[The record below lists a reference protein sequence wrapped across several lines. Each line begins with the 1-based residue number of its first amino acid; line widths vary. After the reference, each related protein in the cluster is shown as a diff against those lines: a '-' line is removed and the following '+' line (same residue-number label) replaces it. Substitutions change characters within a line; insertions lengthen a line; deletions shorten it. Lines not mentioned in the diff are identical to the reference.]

1 MAPHLVQLIER
12 VKASH
17 EVKAPIFSS
26 TRSLSRRNAVE
37 LCRSFMGLYEY
48 LVDFMVLVYAL
59 CLGALEVIAIRLEA
73 IAIRLEVIAIRLE
86 VIASR

>member
-1 MAPHLVQLIER
+1 
-12 VKASH
+12 
-17 EVKAPIFSS
+17 
-26 TRSLSRRNAVE
+26 
-37 LCRSFMGLYEY
+37 MGLYEY